1 MKNRSIKEQRL
12 DALENEFRPLLL
24 ACLGERADGRYG
36 LFGQNDVPEL
46 ARYYQ
51 WDEAERLKEIA
62 LEIRAFRAEFGQPNT
77 LAERFL
83 HYFSLRGSNVPGEPK
98 VAKAFLDEIRR
109 GDFTPF

>member
-12 DALENEFRPLLL
+12 DALENDFRPLLL
-24 ACLGERADGRYG
+24 ACLGECADGRYG
-36 LFGQNDVPEL
+36 LFGQNDGPEL

-51 WDEAERLKEIA
+51 WDDAECLKEMA

-83 HYFSLRGSNVPGEPK
+83 HYSSLRGSNVPGEPK